1 MDEIVS
7 NPTFLTSCFTQK
19 YVPSLYRSKTVCKH
33 SLATDVVIDIGLKK
47 DKAFWYANMGICL
60 TYFMGW

>member
-1 MDEIVS
+1 MSHHFTEVKLAVS
-7 NPTFLTSCFTQK
+7 
-19 YVPSLYRSKTVCKH
+19 

-60 TYFMGW
+60 TYFMGY